1 MACVKPDGTLTENAK
16 AVLRLLDRPLSPE
29 EIAPRVKRPLFQ
41 ARSILR
47 ELKSQSLILE
57 ETPGLFTISA
67 LGQGKL
73 G

>member
-16 AVLRLLDRPLSPE
+16 AVLRQLDRPLSPE
-29 EIAPRVKRPLFQ
+29 EIAPRVNRPLFQ

-47 ELKSQSLILE
+47 ELKSQTLVLE
-57 ETPGLFTISA
+57 ETPGLFTISD
-67 LGQGKL
+67 LGKAKL